1 MSRLLAPAENFSCQ
15 NCSRSFTT
23 DKFKVCG
30 KCGLYMYCSFTC
42 QRAHFLDHREI
53 CQTVCSDLS
62 NDTFR
67 AFDLW
72 LSTRNMYVEKIAWTL
87 LREKLDT
94 HVLFLP
100 FYAYNTNQGKAFRI
114 NKYLG
119 DTLDVV
125 SLTTLT
131 STSYWS
137 KIAAEK
143 IGKVTKGFRHRATIV
158 LTTNMASIQSYEV
171 DFSLMFFDTFDVLLG
186 YHVEKTMVS
195 DSFSDPTVDELVA
208 KINGF

>member
-1 MSRLLAPAENFSCQ
+1 
-15 NCSRSFTT
+15 
-23 DKFKVCG
+23 
-30 KCGLYMYCSFTC
+30 MYCSFTC
-42 QRAHFLDHREI
+42 QRAHFLVHREI

-72 LSTRNMYVEKIAWTL
+72 LSTKNIYVEKIAWTL

-100 FYAYNTNQGKAFRI
+100 FYAYKTSKGRAFRL

-131 STSYWS
+131 TTSYWS

-143 IGKVTKGFRHRATIV
+143 SEKVAKGFRHHATIIF
-158 LTTNMASIQSYEV
+158 TTNMASVQSHEV
-171 DFSLMFFDTFDVLLG
+171 DFSTMFFDNFDVLLG
-186 YHVEKTMVS
+186 YHVEKTMTNN
-195 DSFSDPTVDELVA
+195 SFSDLTVDELVA